1 MDTVLEMKD
10 ITKVFPGVIAND
22 HISFDV
28 RPGEVHALLGEN
40 GAGKSTL
47 MNILSGLYHPDEG
60 EIFVKGQKVRFESP
74 KEAID
79 QGIGM
84 VYQHFM
90 LIPPLSVVE
99 NIILGM
105 KQPKEPM
112 IDFNGASR
120 RIKEYAEKY
129 DLDVDP
135 HALVSQLTVGQE
147 QRVEIIK
154 ALYRGAEILVLDE
167 PTAVLTP
174 QETEELFNM
183 IRQFT
188 KQNYSVI
195 FISHKIDEVTHIS
208 DRISVLRQGKNVA
221 TIENEGV
228 SKGELA
234 KLMVGRD
241 VDFTVQKE
249 ESKAGECILRLED
262 VSALNVRGRE
272 ALKEINLELYK
283 GEILGVAGVD
293 GNGQSELVEVITG
306 LRHVSGGRIS
316 IGGYDVTNNDPRK
329 ILEKGVGHVPED
341 RHLRGLI
348 MDMDLKENFILHDYH
363 VPPHT
368 RRSFL
373 DWNYIREHTKELI
386 QEYDVR
392 APSDAIMAKN
402 LSGGNQQKLILAREL
417 HREPELLIA
426 MHSTRGLDVGAIEY
440 VHSKIL
446 EQRAAGT
453 GILYV
458 STEIEEVM
466 NLSDR
471 IAVMSHGEIMGIVKP
486 SEVSIEEL
494 GLMMAG
500 HARRRVETG

>member
-1 MDTVLEMKD
+1 MDAVLEMRN

-22 HISFDV
+22 HISFDI

-47 MNILSGLYHPDEG
+47 MNVLSGLYHPDEG
-60 EIFVKGQKVRFESP
+60 EIYIKGEKVRLESP
-74 KEAID
+74 RDAIGK
-79 QGIGM
+79 GIGM

-112 IDFNGASR
+112 IDFSGAVKK
-120 RIKEYAEKY
+120 IKGYAKKY
-129 DLDVDP
+129 SLDVEP
-135 HALVSQLTVGQE
+135 YALVSQLTVGQE

-183 IRQFT
+183 IRRFT
-188 KQNYSVI
+188 EQNYSVI
-195 FISHKIDEVTHIS
+195 FISHKIDEVTAIS

-221 TIENEGV
+221 TLENEGV

-241 VDFTVQKE
+241 VDFSVQKGTSTPG
-249 ESKAGECILRLED
+249 ESILKLEN
-262 VSALNVRGRE
+262 VSALNIRGQE
-272 ALKEINLELYK
+272 ALKQIKLEVHK
-283 GEILGVAGVD
+283 GEILGIAGVD

-306 LRHVSGGRIS
+306 LRRVSEGKIS
-316 IGGYDVTNNDPRK
+316 IGEYDVTNKDPRE
-329 ILEKGVGHVPED
+329 ILDRKVGHVPED

-363 VPPHT
+363 IPPHT

-373 DWNYIREHTKELI
+373 DWAYIKDHTRELI
-386 QEYDVR
+386 EEYDVR

-426 MHSTRGLDVGAIEY
+426 MHATRGLDVGAIEY
-440 VHSKIL
+440 VQSKIL
-446 EQRAAGT
+446 EQRDAGN
-453 GILYV
+453 GVLYV
-458 STEIEEVM
+458 STEIEEVL
-466 NLSDR
+466 NLCDR
-471 IAVMSHGEIMGIVKP
+471 IAVMSHGEIMGVVKP
-486 SEVSIEEL
+486 SEISIEEL

-500 HARRRVETG
+500 HAHRRVETG